1 MSKNDSRKDSH
12 YPLDFAPEGSVNTTA
27 MDARMYVRMARP
39 QLHNLKEVKEILGI
53 SDWAL
58 YRLLRTNDLVSIRI
72 GGRRL
77 VSLRAIEEYIAKREK
92 ESEVNGNYG
101 Y

>member
-1 MSKNDSRKDSH
+1 MKPNDSSNASH
-12 YPLDFAPEGSVNTTA
+12 YPLDFGVRRSVNTTA
-27 MDARMYVRMARP
+27 MQTGVSVRTEVP
-39 QLHNLKEVKEILGI
+39 QLYNLAEVRKMLGI
-53 SDWAL
+53 SEWAL
-58 YRLLRTNDLVSIRI
+58 YRLLRTNALISIRI

-77 VSLRAIEEYIAKREK
+77 VSLRAIEDYIAKREA